1 MILFDLI
8 CRPHG
13 HVFEAWF
20 ASSDSY
26 QSQKKDGLL
35 QCPICASADVDKA
48 VMAPRVGAKSNQQSG
63 LTAARER
70 EQHDQRATADL
81 EASAMPAESASALT
95 SPDAAKVKL
104 AALAKMQAALLAQSN
119 WVGRDFA
126 RQARAMDSG
135 EQTRSSIYG
144 EASLPEVKSL
154 IEDGVDIMPLPLPV
168 IPPNQ
173 SN

>member
-8 CRPHG
+8 CQPNG

-20 ASSDSY
+20 GSSDSY
-26 QSQKKDGLL
+26 QRQKTDRLL

-48 VMAPRVGAKSNQQSG
+48 VMAPRIGTKSNQRSSIM
-63 LTAARER
+63 AASER
-70 EQHDQRATADL
+70 EQQ
-81 EASAMPAESASALT
+81 ALGEKSET
-95 SPDAAKVKL
+95 EGDGQNNDMVAVAAAKSKL
-104 AALAKMQAALLAQSN
+104 AALAQIQSKLISQSN

-126 RQARAMDSG
+126 RQARAMDAG
-135 EQTRSSIYG
+135 EQTRESIYG

-154 IEDGVDIMPLPLPV
+154 IDDGVEIMPLPLPV
-168 IPPNQ
+168 VPPNQ

>member
-8 CRPHG
+8 CQPHG

-26 QSQKKDGLL
+26 QCQKKDGLL
-35 QCPICASADVDKA
+35 QCPICASAHVDKA

-63 LTAARER
+63 LSAARER
-70 EQHDQRATADL
+70 NQHAKAEQ
-81 EASAMPAESASALT
+81 EAPTMPAESASALAST
-95 SPDAAKVKL
+95 DAAKVKL
-104 AALAKMQAALLAQSN
+104 AALAKMQAAVLAQSN

-135 EQTRSSIYG
+135 ELTPSRIYG
-144 EASLPEVKSL
+144 EASLTEVKSL